1 MTMSHCHLKSPL
13 SKEVD
18 TQEHNKK
25 SVSSIQR
32 MQLNHPSNSDQ
43 HPKHTAPRAQ
53 LRSKAKQAQHR
64 TTFFVSKANYPPFP
78 LPPKLSALHPH
89 IIRLVTVAA
98 RVWRRR
104 CNSRR
109 CDMIAPTTSDCNA
122 MPMNV
127 ARHRLLWCIA
137 GRVYAEL
144 HARQLLAQKISAFT

>member
-1 MTMSHCHLKSPL
+1 MQNRLNTEPL
-13 SKEVD
+13 FG
-18 TQEHNKK
+18 
-25 SVSSIQR
+25 
-32 MQLNHPSNSDQ
+32 
-43 HPKHTAPRAQ
+43 
-53 LRSKAKQAQHR
+53 SKA
-64 TTFFVSKANYPPFP
+64 TYPPFP
-78 LPPKLSALHPH
+78 LPPKLSQHFIH
-89 IIRLVTVAA
+89 IIRLAVAA

-144 HARQLLAQKISAFT
+144 HARQLLSQKISAFT